1 MRNSASWWRGPVFA
15 LTLLVVAGCAAQT
28 PSATPMTGP
37 ATSVDVP
44 QREDAAFGDVVVGT
58 GLDSGTAAFMMLA
71 GSTLKVIDGHTFVAR
86 HVCPNGATAKAAYH
100 LYLS

>member
-1 MRNSASWWRGPVFA
+1 MRNSAPWWRGLVFA

-28 PSATPMTGP
+28 PSPTPMTGP

-44 QREDAAFGDVVVGT
+44 QREDAAFGDVVVST

-71 GSTLKVIDGHTFVAR
+71 GS
-86 HVCPNGATAKAAYH
+86 
-100 LYLS
+100 